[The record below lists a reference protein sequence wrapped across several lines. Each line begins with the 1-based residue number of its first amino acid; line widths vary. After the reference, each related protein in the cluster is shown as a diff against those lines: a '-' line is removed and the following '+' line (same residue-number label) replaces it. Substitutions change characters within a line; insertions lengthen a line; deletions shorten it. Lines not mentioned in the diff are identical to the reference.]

1 MTLHKPGDKVKVV
14 TKEGEKEGIFVNEEN
29 NSVFIKLDNGYNIGI
44 DKKNIKKIEK
54 VGDGKKLEIT
64 HRIKL
69 EKKKGL
75 PNITI
80 LHTGGT
86 IASKVDYRTGA
97 VFASFSPEDLIGMFP
112 ELSEIANFDSKLAA
126 SMFSEDMRFKLYSL
140 MAKEI
145 EKEVKKGVDGIILTH
160 GTDTMGYSAAALAF
174 MLEDLPIPVIIVGS
188 QRSSDRGS
196 SDAGVNLIC
205 AAEFIA
211 KTDFAGVAIC
221 MHESMEDKTC
231 AIMPPCKTRKL
242 HTSRRDA
249 FKVVND
255 TIIARIN
262 FEMSEIATRNPPAS
276 AWGKRAIS
284 EHAQEHA
291 PPFRAAVLDN
301 KKIEF
306 IKKDYTRK
314 DKNRKLKVKDEIEE
328 KIALLKIHPN
338 MHPDQFKSLKGYK
351 GIVLEGTGLGHAP
364 VGVPNDYCKINK
376 ENFKAIEELA
386 KNSVVVMASQTL
398 FGRVDMNVYSTG
410 RDLLK
415 AGVIPGEDMLPET
428 AFVKLA
434 WLLGNYKKEEV
445 KELIGRNLRGEI
457 NERIMPDEF
466 LE

>member
-1 MTLHKPGDKVKVV
+1 MLHKPGDKVRVV
-14 TKEGEKEGIFVNEEN
+14 TKEGEKEGIFVNEEAD
-29 NSVFIKLDNGYNIGI
+29 SIFIKLDNGYNIGI
-44 DKKNIKKIEK
+44 GKKEIKKIEK
-54 VGDGKKLEIT
+54 TGEGKKLEIKHST
-64 HRIKL
+64 RL
-69 EKKKGL
+69 TKKKGL

-97 VFASFSPEDLIGMFP
+97 VFASFKPEDLIGMFP
-112 ELSEIANFDSKLAA
+112 ELSEIANFDSKLVA

-174 MLEDLPIPVIIVGS
+174 MLEDLPVPVIIVGS

-196 SDAGVNLIC
+196 SDAGINLVC

-255 TIIARIN
+255 IIIARIN
-262 FEMSEIATRNPPAS
+262 FE
-276 AWGKRAIS
+276 
-284 EHAQEHA
+284 
-291 PPFRAAVLDN
+291 N

-306 IKKDYTRK
+306 LKKDCAKR

-328 KIALLKIHPN
+328 KVA
-338 MHPDQFKSLKGYK
+338 
-351 GIVLEGTGLGHAP
+351 
-364 VGVPNDYCKINK
+364 
-376 ENFKAIEELA
+376 
-386 KNSVVVMASQTL
+386 
-398 FGRVDMNVYSTG
+398 
-410 RDLLK
+410 
-415 AGVIPGEDMLPET
+415 
-428 AFVKLA
+428 
-434 WLLGNYKKEEV
+434 
-445 KELIGRNLRGEI
+445 
-457 NERIMPDEF
+457 
-466 LE
+466 

>member
-1 MTLHKPGDKVKVV
+1 MILHKPGDKVKVV
-14 TKEGEKEGIFVNEEN
+14 TKEGEKEGIFINEEN

-44 DKKNIKKIEK
+44 GKKEIKEIEK
-54 VGDGKKLEIT
+54 TGEGKKLEIK
-64 HRIKL
+64 HSIKL
-69 EKKKGL
+69 TKKKGL

-97 VFASFSPEDLIGMFP
+97 VFASFKPEDLIGMFP
-112 ELSEIANFDSKLAA
+112 ELSEIANFDSELVA

-140 MAKEI
+140 MAKDI

-196 SDAGVNLIC
+196 SDAGINLVC

-211 KTDFAGVAIC
+211 KTDFVGVAIC

-242 HTSRRDA
+242 HSSRRDA

-255 TIIARIN
+255 IIIARIN
-262 FEMSEIATRNPPAS
+262 FE
-276 AWGKRAIS
+276 
-284 EHAQEHA
+284 
-291 PPFRAAVLDN
+291 N

-306 IKKDYTRK
+306 IKKDYIRK
-314 DKNRKLKVKDEIEE
+314 DKNRKLKVKEGIEE
-328 KIALLKIHPN
+328 KVALLKIHPN
-338 MHPDQFKSLKGYK
+338 MHPDQFKALKGYK

-364 VGVPNDYCKINK
+364 VGVPNEYCKINK
-376 ENFKAIEELA
+376 ENFNAIEELA

-398 FGRVDMNVYSTG
+398 FGRVNMNVYSTG

-415 AGVIPGEDMLPET
+415 AGVISGEDMLPET

-434 WLLGNYKKEEV
+434 WLLGNYKREET

-457 NERIMPDEF
+457 NERIEPDEF